1 MYKILVVEDEPEIS
15 QVVMKYLKING
26 YESTLA
32 ENGFEALEKFSEKEY
47 HLILLDVM
55 MPGIDGFEVLAR
67 IRETSDVPI
76 LMVTAKQEEID
87 RVKGFDKGA
96 DDYVTKPFSPREL
109 MGRIK
114 VFLKRVYNLSDEM
127 VLIEDELK
135 LYASSMKVYKGGQ
148 EIDMTAT
155 EFKLLHALMRHRR
168 QILTRDQLI
177 ELAFGEMYEGFDRNI
192 DSYIKRIRQKIESDP
207 KKPVYLR
214 TKYGQGYVFGG
225 ETR

>member
-1 MYKILVVEDEPEIS
+1 
-15 QVVMKYLKING
+15 
-26 YESTLA
+26 
-32 ENGFEALEKFSEKEY
+32 
-47 HLILLDVM
+47 
-55 MPGIDGFEVLAR
+55 
-67 IRETSDVPI
+67 
-76 LMVTAKQEEID
+76 
-87 RVKGFDKGA
+87 
-96 DDYVTKPFSPREL
+96 
-109 MGRIK
+109 
-114 VFLKRVYNLSDEM
+114 
-127 VLIEDELK
+127 
-135 LYASSMKVYKGGQ
+135 
-148 EIDMTAT
+148 MTAT

>member
-1 MYKILVVEDEPEIS
+1 MYRILVVEDEPEIS
-15 QVVMKYLKING
+15 QVVMKYLEISG
-26 YESTLA
+26 FESTLA
-32 ENGFEALEKFSEKEY
+32 ENGFEALDKFAQEEY

-87 RVKGFDKGA
+87 RIKGFETGA

-114 VFLKRVYNLSDEM
+114 VFLKRVYNISDEV
-127 VLIEDELK
+127 VLIEADLK
-135 LYASSMKVYKGGQ
+135 LYASSMKVYKSGQ
-148 EIDMTAT
+148 AIDMTAT
-155 EFKLLHALMRHRR
+155 EFKLLHAFMRHRH

-177 ELAFGEMYEGFDRNI
+177 ELAFGDMYEGFDRNI

-225 ETR
+225 ENR